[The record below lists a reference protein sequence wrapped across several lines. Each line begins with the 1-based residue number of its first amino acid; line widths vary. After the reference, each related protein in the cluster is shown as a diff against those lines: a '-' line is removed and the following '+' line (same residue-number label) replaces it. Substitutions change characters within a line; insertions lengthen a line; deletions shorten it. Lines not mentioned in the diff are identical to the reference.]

1 MIDSEPPCEK
11 GMGASE
17 WGSVL
22 ILSQEVLW
30 QRQKDPAPDGGG
42 EFSSISSQ
50 GLGSICLLK
59 DVKFLS
65 FHKRMQ
71 FF

>member
-1 MIDSEPPCEK
+1 MYPGER

-22 ILSQEVLW
+22 ILSQEVLR
-30 QRQKDPAPDGGG
+30 QRRKDPAPDGGG
-42 EFSSISSQ
+42 EFISISTQ

-59 DVKFLS
+59 DVKFFS
-65 FHKRMQ
+65 FHKRMGI